1 MVHRTLSSLHPVPAI
16 VPTWKS
22 SSFLQLL
29 AGVWP
34 ILPGTAQ
41 SHVLCDTGLTQS
53 PETEFISHSLQQ
65 TQSTWN
71 LSKGAT
77 HSLPCSTVIQIFYL
91 FTILDPKELE
101 ARTPSESCMEPTTMS
116 PLETHSRPTVNA
128 SMQDKEK
135 RCITSN
141 GKSLPTSA
149 APVKQCREEGM
160 LFWGPEQGCDGSWFC
175 SFQSSWDSN
184 FLPSWP

>member
-1 MVHRTLSSLHPVPAI
+1 MHIYCRESVNNLCLIGFCISVEITNVVLGISLKELHTVFLAVQLSR
-16 VPTWKS
+16 
-22 SSFLQLL
+22 F
-29 AGVWP
+29 
-34 ILPGTAQ
+34 
-41 SHVLCDTGLTQS
+41 
-53 PETEFISHSLQQ
+53 
-65 TQSTWN
+65 STF
-71 LSKGAT
+71 S
-77 HSLPCSTVIQIFYL
+77 
-91 FTILDPKELE
+91 TILDPKELE
-101 ARTPSESCMEPTTMS
+101 ARTPSESCTEPTTMS
-116 PLETHSRPTVNA
+116 PLEAHSRPTVNA

-160 LFWGPEQGCDGSWFC
+160 LFWGPEQGRDGSWFC